1 MACDNFLQ
9 FPEAAAGANLKFGS
23 NQPKGETKD
32 VGHPG
37 WLEVKSF
44 EFGCENP
51 TTIGSSTG
59 GAGAGKFK
67 LQPFKVTKD
76 VDTASTSLFMACAAG
91 AHYPTVVLAIRK
103 AGGSQMDYLKYAF
116 RMVYV
121 TNVSWSGGGG
131 EEAPEETVEFVYGA
145 MGIQY
150 IPQDAGGQPLADK
163 KQIAAWSQ
171 TTNQPSLEVVPN
183 VPCTLDG
190 WQV

>member
-9 FPEAAAGANLKFGS
+9 FTEAAIGTNLKGGS

-32 VGHPG
+32 VAHKD
-37 WLEVKSF
+37 WLEVKTF

-51 TTIGSSTG
+51 TTIGSATG

-76 VDTASTSLFMACAAG
+76 VDKASAPLFMACAAG
-91 AHYPTVVLAIRK
+91 AHYPTLKLSIRK
-103 AGGSQMDYLKYAF
+103 AGGQQKDYLTYIF

-121 TNVSWSGGGG
+121 TNISWSGGGG

-145 MGIQY
+145 MGIKY
-150 IPQDAGGQPLADK
+150 FPQKPDGSMDAPLMS
-163 KQIAAWSQ
+163 QWSQ
-171 TTNQPSLEVVPN
+171 TTNQPNLEVVPTE
-183 VPCTLDG
+183 PCTDPDFPPL
-190 WQV
+190 